1 MRGLRAEKHNPRT
14 RPLPYSTQISWHP
27 ACSTSHIRPKIAM
40 SDQNEKTIQP
50 EAPNVADTPDVKE
63 VVDKIADAAPS
74 ADPRDIDRTDLL
86 AGVKKVDQTILR
98 LNK

>member
-1 MRGLRAEKHNPRT
+1 
-14 RPLPYSTQISWHP
+14 
-27 ACSTSHIRPKIAM
+27 M